1 MDKKSLYLSI
11 SGLMILLIGCIAVC
25 LIGFPAGLFIMIPS
39 GIPHCVNLYRWKQEN
54 K

>member
-25 LIGFPAGLFIMIPS
+25 LMGFSSRPFYYDSLWNPPLRKSLQMETG
-39 GIPHCVNLYRWKQEN
+39 E
-54 K
+54 